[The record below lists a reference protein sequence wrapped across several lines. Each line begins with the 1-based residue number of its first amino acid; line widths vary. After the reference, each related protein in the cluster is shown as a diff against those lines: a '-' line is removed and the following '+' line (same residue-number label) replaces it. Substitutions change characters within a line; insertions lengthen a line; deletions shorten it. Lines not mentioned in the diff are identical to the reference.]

1 MALVF
6 AVRGNSLNAR
16 YSTGTN
22 IGFGTTSAVTSGV
35 DAGALSGS
43 LIDLTAA
50 TNKCLIFNGYG
61 NAGESRAFS
70 VLLRLKAN
78 YTGFANIRTL
88 FQLGMGRSGTGPFL
102 EFWHANATGNIT
114 AFGNNEANTRTFNSA
129 SFGSWNPTSGTYYD
143 LFFSWDGT
151 TTANA
156 AKFYIDAVSLGNAT
170 AGAALT
176 ASWKSSYFN
185 PIHLA
190 TTQDVTIGNY
200 YLDEFVIWDSVE
212 VPTNITLVS
221 GAGGSLNGASRT
233 SLVDCVSIDKSTWT
247 TLAAGNI
254 RSGSTQTQAGATV
267 TGTLASP
274 ALSDIKIGVAG
285 DGGTGT
291 YDGSDRWTDVGI
303 ANVRLSSVYKANS
316 TSNNRTGT
324 LDLPATSNV
333 KSGVVYDNTTQTG
346 TYVGA
351 GASTNDIL
359 NALLPFLESK

>member
-6 AVRGNSLNAR
+6 AVRANSLNAR
-16 YSTGTN
+16 YSSGTN
-22 IGFGTTSAVTSGV
+22 VGFGTTSTVTSSA

-50 TNKCLIFNGYG
+50 TNKSLIYNGKA

-70 VLLRLKAN
+70 VLLRLKSN

-88 FQLGMGRSGTGPFL
+88 FQLGMGRGGTGPFL

-129 SFGSWNPTSGTYYD
+129 TFGSWNPTSGQYFD

-151 TTANA
+151 TTASA
-156 AKFYIDAVSLGNAT
+156 AKFYIDAVSLGNVT

-176 ASWKSSYFN
+176 SSWKSDYFN
-185 PIHLA
+185 PIHLGS
-190 TTQDVTIGNY
+190 TQDVTTSNY
-200 YLDEFVIWDSVE
+200 FLDEFVIWDSVE

-233 SLVDCVSIDKSTWT
+233 SLVDCVSIDKSSWT
-247 TLAAGNI
+247 TLAASNI
-254 RSGSTQTQAGATV
+254 RLSSTQTQAGATV

-291 YDGSDRWTDVGI
+291 YDGSDRWTDAGVT
-303 ANVRLSSVYKANS
+303 NVRLSTAYKANS

-333 KSGVVYDNTTQTG
+333 KSGVVFDNSSQTG
-346 TYVGA
+346 TYAAG
-351 GASTNDIL
+351 GASVNDIVS
-359 NALLPFLESK
+359 ALIPFLDD

>member
-1 MALVF
+1 MAIVF

-22 IGFGTTSAVTSGV
+22 YGFGTTAAVTSGV

-50 TNKCLIFNGYG
+50 SSKSLIYNGKG

-88 FQLGMGRSGTGPFL
+88 FQLGLGRTGVGPFL
-102 EFWHANATGNIT
+102 EIWHANATGNISI
-114 AFGNNEANTRTFNSA
+114 FGNNEANARTFNILT
-129 SFGSWNPTSGTYYD
+129 FGSWSPVSGTYYD
-143 LFFSWDGT
+143 LFFTWDGT
-151 TTANA
+151 TTASA
-156 AKFYIDAVSLGNAT
+156 AKFYIDGALLGSVTAGNA
-170 AGAALT
+170 LS
-176 ASWKSSYFN
+176 ASWKSDYFN

-190 TTQDVTIGNY
+190 STQDVTTGDY
-200 YLDEFVIWDSVE
+200 KLDEFVIWDSVE

-221 GAGGSLNGASRT
+221 GAGGTLNGASRT
-233 SLVDCVSIDKSTWT
+233 SLVDCISIDKSTWT

-254 RSGSTQTQAGATV
+254 RLSSTQTQAGATV

-274 ALSDIKIGVAG
+274 ALSDVKIGVAG

-291 YDGSDRWTDVGI
+291 YDGTDRHTHAAASDL
-303 ANVRLSSVYKANS
+303 RLGVQEKNNS
-316 TSNNRTGT
+316 TSLNLTGT
-324 LDLPATSNV
+324 LDLPATSDV
-333 KSGVVYDNTTQTG
+333 KNLVTFDNGTKTG
-346 TYVGA
+346 TFTGGGA
-351 GASTNDIL
+351 TANEIL
-359 NALLPFLESK
+359 NALLPFL